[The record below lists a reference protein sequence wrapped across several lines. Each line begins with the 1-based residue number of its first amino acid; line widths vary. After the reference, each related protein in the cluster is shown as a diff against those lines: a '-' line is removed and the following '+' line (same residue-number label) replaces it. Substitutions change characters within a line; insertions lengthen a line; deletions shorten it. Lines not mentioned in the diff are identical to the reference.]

1 MRESLMSL
9 YLYVSFLSLIVHRGQ
24 WLTVSG
30 SYMGKGYTKLFQK
43 ILDSTIW
50 REDDKTRIV
59 WITMLAM
66 SDQDGVVEAPMPNI
80 ADRARVDIPA
90 CKAALEKFIS
100 PDEYSRTTE
109 FEGRRIEKVGNGYKL
124 LNHKKYREM
133 MSLEHRRE
141 YKRVKAQEYREEIR
155 RMDRGKSARGIIKD
169 RIEAENSVGNQ
180 NPG

>member
-1 MRESLMSL
+1 MSL
-9 YLYVSFLSLIVHRGQ
+9 YLYVSTLSLNVYRGH
-24 WLTVSG
+24 WLTVVG
-30 SYMGKGYTKLFQK
+30 WYMGEGYTKLFQK

-66 SDQDGVVEAPMPNI
+66 SNKDGIVEAPMPNI

-90 CKAALEKFIS
+90 CKVAIEKFLG

-109 FEGRRIEKVGNGYKL
+109 FEGRRIERVGNGYKI

-133 MSLEHRRE
+133 LSLEHRRE
-141 YKRVKAQEYREEIR
+141 YKRVKMQEYRDEIR
-155 RMDRGKSARGIIKD
+155 RMNKGQSTREIIRD
-169 RIEAENSVGNQ
+169 RIEAEQLADRNAL
-180 NPG
+180 PPT